1 MNLPDLDW
9 QWLYSRFA
17 WGIVLAALLLRAGAR
32 WAAPAP
38 GATAIA
44 AVVALAA
51 MWLPGAAS
59 AAYWLGLMFQYPS
72 VMLVACLVLP
82 LALPGPNRH
91 AATLLSAVTPP
102 LGGDHAQRGMDE
114 MARPHLLQSAP
125 RLLTNVVRRAQG
137 MSMAASPHLPMN
149 PRFALVL
156 ALGGAWLYADSC
168 GWLNTGLYALGFD
181 PRWAPAAALF
191 AGAWAL
197 WTLRSVTMR
206 GTGLVVLACVVVF
219 CLTRLPSGNLFD
231 AFLDPWLWCWS
242 VCATLLAAWR
252 RLRRVP
258 PAAQAAQTPGA

>member
-1 MNLPDLDW
+1 MILPDLDW

-32 WAAPAP
+32 WASPTP

-44 AVVALAA
+44 AGIAFAA

-82 LALPGPNRH
+82 LALPGPNRRAAAQLS
-91 AATLLSAVTPP
+91 AATPP
-102 LGGDHAQRGMDE
+102 PSDD
-114 MARPHLLQSAP
+114 
-125 RLLTNVVRRAQG
+125 RAQARG
-137 MSMAASPHLPMN
+137 PHMPMN
-149 PRFALVL
+149 SRFALVL

-181 PRWAPAAALF
+181 PRWGPAAALF
-191 AGAWAL
+191 AGAWAV
-197 WTLRSVTMR
+197 WALRSVALR

-252 RLRRVP
+252 RLRRAP
-258 PAAQAAQTPGA
+258 PAANAADAPTA

>member
-44 AVVALAA
+44 AVVAFAA

-72 VMLVACLVLP
+72 VMLVACL
-82 LALPGPNRH
+82 LAGCSRR
-91 AATLLSAVTPP
+91 LSATQAAGQHMP
-102 LGGDHAQRGMDE
+102 L
-114 MARPHLLQSAP
+114 
-125 RLLTNVVRRAQG
+125 
-137 MSMAASPHLPMN
+137 N

-156 ALGGAWLYADSC
+156 ALGGAWLYADSS
-168 GWLNTGLYALGFD
+168 GWLNMGLYAQGFD
-181 PRWAPAAALF
+181 PRWAPVAALF
-191 AGAWAL
+191 AGAWAV
-197 WTLRSVTMR
+197 WALRSATLR
-206 GTGLVVLACVVVF
+206 GTGLAVLACVVVF

-231 AFLDPWLWCWS
+231 ALLDPWLWCWS
-242 VCATLLAAWR
+242 VCATLHAAWR
-252 RLRRVP
+252 RLRPAP
-258 PAAQAAQTPGA
+258 PAAQAEHAPTA

>member
-32 WAAPAP
+32 WAAPAT

-44 AVVALAA
+44 AGVALAA

-82 LALPGPNRH
+82 LALPGPNRR
-91 AATLLSAVTPP
+91 AAALPGTATPP
-102 LGGDHAQRGMDE
+102 PGSDRAQAQR
-114 MARPHLLQSAP
+114 
-125 RLLTNVVRRAQG
+125 
-137 MSMAASPHLPMN
+137 PHLPMN

-156 ALGGAWLYADSC
+156 ALGGAWLYADSF
-168 GWLNTGLYALGFD
+168 GWLNTGLYAQGFD
-181 PRWAPAAALF
+181 PRWAPAAALL
-191 AGAWAL
+191 AGAWAV
-197 WTLRSVTMR
+197 WALRSVATR

-242 VCATLLAAWR
+242 VWIALLAAWR
-252 RLRRVP
+252 RLRRA
-258 PAAQAAQTPGA
+258 PAAAPVAQTPNA